1 MKPKRRSIRLP
12 GYDYASAGWY
22 FVTIVCHKRQNL
34 FGEIHNG
41 QMVLNAAGKMV
52 EEWWNKIPE
61 KFQDI
66 KLGEFQIMP
75 NHFHAIV
82 ENVGADPCVGPEN
95 RAIPAAGDVNINST
109 DCVVADPGACPAGRR
124 VTLAGRRVGPE
135 KTDKLSDK
143 GKHTGSPLH
152 RVVQWFKTMTTNE
165 FIRNVKFHGWEP
177 FENKIWQRNYYEH
190 IIRNEDS
197 YRDISNYIMNNPQ
210 NWLEDEHYSL

>member
-124 VTLAGRRVGPE
+124 VNLAGRRVGPPE
-135 KTDKLSDK
+135 IADFSNQ
-143 GKHTGSPLH
+143 GEHTGSPLH

-197 YRDISNYIMNNPQ
+197 YRDISNYMMNNPQ